1 MSKRTLIIAATTA
14 VCAVAAGIGAFLIW
28 RRRKP
33 AVPQMTPEQKI
44 FHDSIKNAKGIKLED
59 LQVALGRLKL
69 GIFGGIPG
77 IMMLPDFRLV
87 AAYQDWQLPIVDGVV
102 AFCEE
107 ADQIYLVIYE
117 SAQVAK
123 KHTPEIA
130 YREGLSYHSNPGYV
144 ITSECLDGPGE
155 GDEQKAVTMM
165 VINPNMDSTTVIP
178 QHYLRELKAMGKAAT
193 IEHIIYDNVPTS
205 ELANLLGTHVWVH
218 PLRME
223 PTIALESYA
232 ISDTEEAF
240 ACFSGF
246 DLCAQCDEQ
255 PNVTLMPPRQVQL
268 GQAIVICAKA
278 GRGLAFN
285 IRLPKVP
292 ATAFVPYL
300 TKDLQV
306 IWPPA
311 KIQQLL
317 NELPALQKVA
327 TQGLI

>member
-1 MSKRTLIIAATTA
+1 MSKRTLIIAATA
-14 VCAVAAGIGAFLIW
+14 AACAVAAGIGAFLIW
-28 RRRKP
+28 QRRKR
-33 AVPQMTPEQKI
+33 AVPHMTPEQKI
-44 FHDSIKNAKGIKLED
+44 FHDSINNAKGIKMEV
-59 LQVALGRLKL
+59 LQAALGRLKVGIL
-69 GIFGGIPG
+69 GGMPG
-77 IMMLPDFRLV
+77 IMLLPDFRIV
-87 AAYQDWQLPIVDGVV
+87 AAYRDWQLPVVDRMI
-102 AFCEE
+102 AFYQE
-107 ADQIYLVIYE
+107 ADEVYLAIYE
-117 SAQVAK
+117 SAQLAK
-123 KHTPEIA
+123 KHTPEAA
-130 YREGLSYHSNPGYV
+130 YREGLVYQSVPGYV
-144 ITSECLDGPGE
+144 ITSEGLDGRGE
-155 GDEQKAVTMM
+155 GDEQKAVTML
-165 VINPNMDSTTVIP
+165 VFNPLTDSTSAIP
-178 QHYLRELKAMGKAAT
+178 QHYLQELRSMGQAAT

-255 PNVTLMPPRQVQL
+255 PNVNLMLPRQVQL
-268 GQAIVICAKA
+268 GQAIVICARA

-317 NELPALQKVA
+317 KELPALQQVE
-327 TQGLI
+327 Q